1 MLSGVLFFKCVL
13 IRSNIQMNIT
23 AYTCGGVLV
32 LSQGYLSRILLI
44 TFARKL
50 NENYIS
56 ASIKILENY

>member
-1 MLSGVLFFKCVL
+1 
-13 IRSNIQMNIT
+13 MNIT

-56 ASIKILENY
+56 ASIKILEN